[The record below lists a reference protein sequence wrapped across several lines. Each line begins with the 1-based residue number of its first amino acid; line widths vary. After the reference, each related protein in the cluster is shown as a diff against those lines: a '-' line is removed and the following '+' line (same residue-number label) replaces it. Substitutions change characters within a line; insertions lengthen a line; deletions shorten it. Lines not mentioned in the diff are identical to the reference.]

1 MSVSFVRS
9 LVEHDGYRSIACE
22 SDCLA
27 GLKVNTFVEDG
38 EGWLIEVTR
47 TGFSPGFGAS
57 SANRELVDWMREYN
71 ESHTEKL
78 RFYGFAAPATS
89 PRTVLAAVHAYLDL
103 PWDVCEIEQ
112 AGDARLRLIADDFLA
127 LAAVE
132 SARLIATTS
141 YEQWW
146 RASWRARVAA
156 GLLREQTD
164 AMIAANLEEIMTREE
179 RRGPTLLLTRG
190 FWS

>member
-1 MSVSFVRS
+1 MRAFQY
-9 LVEHDGYRSIACE
+9 LVEYAGYRSIACE

-47 TGFSPGFGAS
+47 TGFSPGFGKSA
-57 SANRELVDWMREYN
+57 ANRELVDWMREYN

-78 RFYGFAAPATS
+78 RFYGFDAPAAD
-89 PRTVLAAVHAYLDL
+89 PRPVLAAVHAYLGL
-103 PWDVCEIEQ
+103 PWDVSEIKFANE
-112 AGDARLRLIADDFLA
+112 AKLRVIADDLLA
-127 LAAVE
+127 LVAID
-132 SARLIATTS
+132 SARLIAETS

-156 GLLREQTD
+156 GLLRDQ
-164 AMIAANLEEIMTREE
+164 ANAVVADNLKQIMAREE
-179 RRGPTLLLTRG
+179 RRGPTLVLTRRFG
-190 FWS
+190 S